1 MSINYFLSSKKKL
14 EKILP
19 HLNEIKLAY
28 SEMYLENYENYSKDF
43 IKRRYIQ
50 NLIIDYEAKISEVKM
65 EIEHF
70 QKIICSN
77 CEHTFVEDMIDITPD
92 KSQRITYCT
101 KCEYTKEY
109 GYNKIK

>member
-1 MSINYFLSSKKKL
+1 MSINYFFSSKKKL
-14 EKILP
+14 ETILP
-19 HLNEIKLAY
+19 HLNEIKLMY
-28 SEMYLENYENYSKDF
+28 SEMYLENYENYKNDF

-50 NLIIDYEAKISEVKM
+50 NLITDYEAKISEVEM

-109 GYNKIK
+109 GFNKIK